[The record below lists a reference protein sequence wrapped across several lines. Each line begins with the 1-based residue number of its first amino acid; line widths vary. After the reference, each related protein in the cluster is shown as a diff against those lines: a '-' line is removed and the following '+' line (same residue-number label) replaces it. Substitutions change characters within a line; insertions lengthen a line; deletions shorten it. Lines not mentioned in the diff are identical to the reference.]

1 MQVGDLIKW
10 ISWDKKQQV
19 GIIVRKHDH
28 APDDGLGAYW
38 QVLGAGGL
46 LFCRE
51 ADMEVVNA
59 SR

>member
-19 GIIVRKHDH
+19 GIIVRKHEDSDLYSQH
-28 APDDGLGAYW
+28 W
-38 QVLGAGGL
+38 QVLGAAGL

-51 ADMEVVNA
+51 ADMKVINA
-59 SR
+59 GR